1 MWITMCITLFRRH
14 LDVDNFVE
22 NYTTYPQEKNEYVEN
37 LVIHR
42 LSTRYPHPP
51 VDISAT
57 LSVGLN

>member
-1 MWITMCITLFRRH
+1 
-14 LDVDNFVE
+14 VDDFVE
-22 NYTTYPQEKNEYVEN
+22 NSGSYPQEKFLIVDNS
-37 LVIHR
+37 VIHR